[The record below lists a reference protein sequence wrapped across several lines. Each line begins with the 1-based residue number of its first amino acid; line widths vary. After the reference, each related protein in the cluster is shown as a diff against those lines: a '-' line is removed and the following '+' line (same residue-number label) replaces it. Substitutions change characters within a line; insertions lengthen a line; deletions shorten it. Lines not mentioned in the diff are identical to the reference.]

1 MAAATAKASPQAST
15 SNTTLDADL
24 LRPHLLFTHSS
35 QYNHYLNAPASS
47 SKAPLASYR
56 PALAIDDPDNGGD
69 ASKSL
74 FLLVDYYLL
83 RLPLL
88 AKAFGLPERVLGTS
102 MTYLKR
108 FFADAAGARD
118 AAEPFKNAADDQEA
132 AGQGGL
138 RGAKG
143 VKVVMLICLFL
154 ATKTH
159 STPIDL
165 RAFASRVTS
174 SPPGS
179 SKEGHETAVQ
189 ETVVSIRE
197 NEFEVASVLKWRFR
211 VTHGFEATRG
221 IALDL
226 QTLEQRALDV
236 ATLKAVLD
244 DLNEASHH
252 LRLTDAEFR
261 YTPTQLGLGTW
272 WSLTRLHSTRQ
283 RSEEQRSGLRAT
295 LEAWIDEKEAIAK
308 RSLEERRAALIEAT
322 NAAAG
327 KEKKTSNTTTT
338 GMELP
343 EATGPALGIS
353 KADLIRKAEE
363 VADLV
368 TRGSELERQL
378 KSKEALDRIR
388 RIDSSLKEWAVKR
401 QQQQLLTM
409 LDADA
414 AAGGRGA
421 GASVQGMP
429 AAAGASKRKAD
440 ADDQGGGGSDAVG
453 LAEKRPR
460 VKTEQVDSDDE

>member
-1 MAAATAKASPQAST
+1 M
-15 SNTTLDADL
+15 
-24 LRPHLLFTHSS
+24 
-35 QYNHYLNAPASS
+35 
-47 SKAPLASYR
+47 
-56 PALAIDDPDNGGD
+56 
-69 ASKSL
+69 
-74 FLLVDYYLL
+74 
-83 RLPLL
+83 
-88 AKAFGLPERVLGTS
+88 
-102 MTYLKR
+102 
-108 FFADAAGARD
+108 
-118 AAEPFKNAADDQEA
+118 
-132 AGQGGL
+132 
-138 RGAKG
+138 
-143 VKVVMLICLFL
+143 FL

-179 SKEGHETAVQ
+179 SKEDHETAVQ

-244 DLNEASHH
+244 ELNEASHQ
-252 LRLTDAEFR
+252 LRLTDAEFC

-272 WSLTRLHSTRQ
+272 WSLTRPHSTRQ

-308 RSLEERRAALIEAT
+308 RSFEERRTALVEAT
-322 NAAAG
+322 KAAAS
-327 KEKKTSNTTTT
+327 KEKKTLSTAT
-338 GMELP
+338 GTELP

-378 KSKEALDRIR
+378 KSKEALDRIK

-401 QQQQLLTM
+401 QQQLLTK

-414 AAGGRGA
+414 AGGGA
-421 GASVQGMP
+421 GASVPGMP

-440 ADDQGGGGSDAVG
+440 ADDQRGGGSDAVG